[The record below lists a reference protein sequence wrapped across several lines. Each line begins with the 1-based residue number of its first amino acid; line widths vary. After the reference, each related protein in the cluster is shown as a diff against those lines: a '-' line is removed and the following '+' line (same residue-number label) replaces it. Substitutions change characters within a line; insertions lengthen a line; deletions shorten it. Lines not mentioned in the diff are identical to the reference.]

1 MTGPVLDIRNLSM
14 RAVRAPAG
22 APPILDGVSFTVGAG
37 ETYALVGE
45 SGSGKTMT
53 SRAILRL
60 LPPGTAVTGGE
71 ALFAGTDLLGLSE
84 ADMCA
89 IRGAR
94 IGMAFQEP
102 MTSLNPALTIG
113 RQLTEALCR
122 HEGLDAETARS
133 RATDMLERLQ
143 IPSARES
150 LKKYPHQFSGG
161 MRQRILLAGVLAL
174 KPDLLIAD
182 EPTTALDVV
191 IQRKVLDLMVGTAR
205 DIGSAVLL
213 ITHDLAVVAEYAERI
228 GIMRHGELVEEGR
241 VGDILREQR
250 HPYTRSLLAATPQ
263 RRDRAAE
270 AAGEPLL
277 QVADL
282 AVDYAGGRPLPWSP
296 PATVRVVHKACLTV
310 HRGEMVAVVGQSGSG
325 KTTLAK
331 AVLRLIPSAAG
342 RITFADEDITH
353 LQDEALRAVR
363 RGFQMVF
370 QDPYSALDPR
380 MRVGAIILE
389 GLRHERCPKPEARRR
404 MLRVLDDVG
413 LGPDYA
419 ERFPHQLSGGQ
430 RQRVNIARALISD
443 PQFVVA
449 DEPVS
454 ALDVTVQAEILA
466 LLERLRS
473 ARGFACLF
481 ISHDLAVVEQIADR
495 VVVLYRGEIVE
506 QGPRDRIFDSPSHS
520 YTRTLLDAAPRL
532 VADNGQYRLAGP
544 GRV

>member
-14 RAVRAPAG
+14 RAVRAPANV
-22 APPILDGVSFTVGAG
+22 PPILDGVSFTVGAG

-191 IQRKVLDLMVGTAR
+191 IQRKVLDLMVGAAR

-228 GIMRHGELVEEGR
+228 GIMRQGEMVEEGR
-241 VGDILREQR
+241 VGDILRQQK

-277 QVADL
+277 EVVDL

-353 LQDEALRAVR
+353 LQGEALRAVR